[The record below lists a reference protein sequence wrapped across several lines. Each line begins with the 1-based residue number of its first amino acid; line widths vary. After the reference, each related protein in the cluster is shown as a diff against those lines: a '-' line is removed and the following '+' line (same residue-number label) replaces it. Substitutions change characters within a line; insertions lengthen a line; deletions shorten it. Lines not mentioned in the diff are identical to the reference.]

1 MKSEGDMKRLIF
13 PSTGMS
19 TCQHSRPPKIMVSQL
34 TFCGAGWRAPRK
46 KNGGWGSGGRK
57 RPLHFGN
64 EELSPGFE
72 KKKH

>member
-34 TFCGAGWRAPRK
+34 IFCGAGLRQ
-46 KNGGWGSGGRK
+46 GGE
-57 RPLHFGN
+57 PH
-64 EELSPGFE
+64 E
-72 KKKH
+72 KKMEGGGVGGAKDRYTLETKN